1 VAGHR
6 RRPPRVAARA
16 AAGRGV
22 TAAMTVRFSQ
32 PADTLTMNQ
41 RWHWSRRSVV
51 TRCWRSAAMFAAV
64 AQLGAGPSAR
74 RRPPCMVRVTFPV
87 AVDRRRDPHV
97 DGLVDAG
104 VWPDDTDDW
113 VVVLDPRFARGGDV
127 VVELT
132 PRAGGEV
139 WS

>member
-1 VAGHR
+1 
-6 RRPPRVAARA
+6 
-16 AAGRGV
+16 V

-32 PADTLTMNQ
+32 PADTLTMNH

-87 AVDRRRDPHV
+87 AVDRRRDPHNMAPTVKAIV

-104 VWPDDTDDW
+104 VWPDDTDTW
-113 VVVLDPRFARGGDV
+113 VIVLDPRFAKVARTVDGDV
-127 VVELT
+127 VVDLI
-132 PRAGGEV
+132 PRAGTEV